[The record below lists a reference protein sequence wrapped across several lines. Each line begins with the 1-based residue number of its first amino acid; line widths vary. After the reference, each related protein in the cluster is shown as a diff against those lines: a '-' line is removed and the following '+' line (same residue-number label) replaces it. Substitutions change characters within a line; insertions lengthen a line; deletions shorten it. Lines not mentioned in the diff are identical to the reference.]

1 MIWDGLNQLRRKYIL
16 PILASSIH
24 YDVLVR
30 LYKFVIY
37 FLQKSLDK
45 LLNNFLSG
53 SGKKDKNGLALCISS
68 SSK

>member
-1 MIWDGLNQLRRKYIL
+1 MIWDGLNQLTRKYIL
-16 PILASSIH
+16 PLLVSSIH

-37 FLQKSLDK
+37 FLQKSLGK

-53 SGKKDKNGLALCISS
+53 SGKKDKSGLALCISS
-68 SSK
+68 SK